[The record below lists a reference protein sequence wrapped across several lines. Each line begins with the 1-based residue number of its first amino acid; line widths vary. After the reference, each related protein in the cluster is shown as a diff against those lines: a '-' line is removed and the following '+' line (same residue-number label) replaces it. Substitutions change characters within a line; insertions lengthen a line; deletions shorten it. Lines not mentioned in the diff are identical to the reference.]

1 MRKVEP
7 QCCGLCTTYAKTSLE
22 MGYIVFCC
30 FFFLPPGTKR
40 WPQIASMPNGC
51 CARLRQ
57 SESEDQKVD
66 VFVWLRFGVAC
77 GGMHESCKNPGL
89 KIHKKASWL
98 DCVFALF
105 STTPSVKHGRYGS
118 VPPVTTFRGARE
130 VDKSKLTT
138 NGKVNWSVKRFLGAD
153 PSGAAYPSCPD
164 TTPDRILYCF
174 VQFSEG
180 TLQITLSARPRIVEV
195 SFFQYFSS
203 SFADAV
209 CTNRNIRNMAQGLP

>member
-1 MRKVEP
+1 MTSDCQHAQRVLRKVKTEWEWGP
-7 QCCGLCTTYAKTSLE
+7 KSRCVCLTSVRGCMRWHARKLQKPRAKNTQKSELVGLCVCS
-22 MGYIVFCC
+22 
-30 FFFLPPGTKR
+30 FFYQPFSK
-40 WPQIASMPNGC
+40 
-51 CARLRQ
+51 AR
-57 SESEDQKVD
+57 KV
-66 VFVWLRFGVAC
+66 RI
-77 GGMHESCKNPGL
+77 S
-89 KIHKKASWL
+89 S
-98 DCVFALF
+98 
-105 STTPSVKHGRYGS
+105 
-118 VPPVTTFRGARE
+118 PVTTFRGARE

-209 CTNRNIRNMAQGLP
+209 CTDRNICNMAQGLP